1 MLSSRKNSVAGHSC
15 ATDRSPG
22 PCGVD
27 VRAWSLSPWLRVF
40 LCLPLLPLLW
50 CWAAAPAPPSPAW
63 SIRRPGQHASC
74 GLFSCCYRVCE
85 HHGWRGQVSWGGVLR
100 EPHSRSHRRGTARAW
115 QVGSLLGGDDAA
127 RIVGSHGS
135 CIAENELV
143 SRIETLCRAAS
154 SKLLGVRQQARGL
167 PEQVGAV
174 RWGGRSKQGHAGQS
188 VGSFL
193 LHACHRPRSP
203 LGTDPKEILL
213 FISYRKAYT
222 EIKYMQEK
230 PRCRAT
236 CA

>member
-74 GLFSCCYRVCE
+74 
-85 HHGWRGQVSWGGVLR
+85 
-100 EPHSRSHRRGTARAW
+100 
-115 QVGSLLGGDDAA
+115 
-127 RIVGSHGS
+127 
-135 CIAENELV
+135 IAENELV

-154 SKLLGVRQQARGL
+154 SKLLGVRQQAQGL